1 MSDTKIDRDTLM
13 AIGAI
18 LAERM
23 VAVLEEPLPE
33 ELARLAAALE
43 GKLAEANDLAPD
55 ADK

>member
-1 MSDTKIDRDTLM
+1 M